1 MAAPAMPWWYRVSD
15 AMLIEAI
22 ESRSGITADLSCLIR
37 RLDQPALHLLAK
49 V

>member
-1 MAAPAMPWWYRVSD
+1 MAARAIPWWYRVID

-37 RLDQPALHLLAK
+37 RLDRTALYLLAN